1 MFNPCPV
8 VQWLEVSDFQKSAS
22 TWGVWNPH
30 RPKFPSGEA
39 RRLKRLAPVLTLV
52 RRQLSGDVAVALPAT
67 FDVLHGY
74 YGCDGTLRDTCGSRC
89 IPALRSTMV
98 HRYSSSIVN
107 SCQPQSSNLLGCLFG
122 YHHYLGRIPP
132 ISSQPSFSMSTP
144 LRWTNSP
151 TRARLF
157 GAAAHAEASDLFPGR
172 DIWVSIGS
180 GIPGYLWPFNGETNV
195 SRFWGSRKWDNPTWR
210 ARGSAWIV
218 RLKTPADCQL
228 GSTTSASRPCYV
240 CSIRGCSCDDP
251 VVQDELQRQGLQD
264 RMHMD
269 LGVGLGPEHPNMAK
283 KDLGVP
289 WWSRYPISIIPI
301 YPHYISTSNI
311 FHFST
316 PYLSIWVWINTYWY
330 HF

>member
-52 RRQLSGDVAVALPAT
+52 RRQLSGDVAVTLPAT

-98 HRYSSSIVN
+98 HRYGSSIVN
-107 SCQPQSSNLLGCLFG
+107 SCQAQSSNLLGCLFG

-132 ISSQPSFSMSTP
+132 MSSQPSFSMSTP
-144 LRWTNSP
+144 LRWTDSP

-180 GIPGYLWPFNGETNV
+180 GIPQSPFNGETNV

-210 ARGSAWIV
+210 ARN
-218 RLKTPADCQL
+218 KCMNCQTQNACWL
-228 GSTTSASRPCYV
+228 STWKHSASRPCNARSEV
-240 CSIRGCSCDDP
+240 VPAMIQWSKMNFRDKDSRTGCTWTW
-251 VVQDELQRQGLQD
+251 ELAWD
-264 RMHMD
+264 R
-269 LGVGLGPEHPNMAK
+269 N
-283 KDLGVP
+283 
-289 WWSRYPISIIPI
+289 IPI
-301 YPHYISTSNI
+301 WQKGPWSAMMITVSHFHYPHISQL
-311 FHFST
+311 
-316 PYLSIWVWINTYWY
+316 YL
-330 HF
+330 H